1 MEIMKIIQT
10 LQEPGFEVVAYKMGV
25 PFAASVDEAVALLVS
40 QGERIADLEAELS
53 ALEGV
58 GLTPEELAF
67 FRSPKMVE
75 ICKRLYDAVEKWKA
89 EKAMEEEKKN
99 VYP

>member
-10 LQEPGFEVVAYKMGV
+10 LQEPGFEVVAYKLGA
-25 PFAASVDEAVALLVS
+25 PFAASVDEAVALLIS
-40 QGERIADLEAELS
+40 QGERIADLETELS

-67 FRSPKMVE
+67 FRSPRMVE

-89 EKAMEEEKKN
+89 EKALEEALKN